1 MSPPLPFD
9 PIDEAARQWRAHW
22 PEAPVEAMSAVTS
35 VMRAQ
40 QILLG
45 RLNEALDPFGL
56 TFARY
61 EALLLLH
68 FSRAGS
74 LPLGKM
80 GARLQV
86 HPASV
91 TNLIN
96 GLEADGY
103 VRREPHP
110 SDRRTT
116 LAAITPQGRRIA
128 EQATARMHEIR
139 FGTAPLQDAQLQEIT
154 DVLRGARSGAGDFAE
169 PARPAGA

>member
-22 PEAPVEAMSAVTS
+22 PDAPIAAMTAVTS

-45 RLNEALDPFGL
+45 RLNEALEPFGL

-68 FSRAGS
+68 FSRAGA

-80 GARLQV
+80 GDRLQV

-91 TNLIN
+91 TNLVN

-103 VRREPHP
+103 VRRDPHP

-116 LAAITPQGRRIA
+116 LAAITPLGRQIA
-128 EQATARMHEIR
+128 ERATAAMHQIR
-139 FGTAPLQDAQLQEIT
+139 FGTAPLGDAQLDAIT
-154 DVLRGARSGAGDFAE
+154 DALRSARSGAGDFE
-169 PARPAGA
+169 P